1 MKFDN
6 LDDLPVFLAIADT
19 GGLTSAGKLCG
30 LSTAAVSAALKR
42 LERSLGVRLFER
54 TTRVVRPTAEAE
66 IMIEHVRQALA
77 LLSQGQAQVRAG
89 SRGLVGSI
97 RITVGTLMA
106 REMMARWLAE
116 FAASHAGITI
126 DLVVS
131 DERVDLV
138 REGID
143 LALRA
148 GPLPDSSHTARLLAP
163 ARRVACASPEYLQ
176 RRGVPASPQALA
188 DHDCL
193 VHQSRGRRLDE
204 WEFSPTQG
212 GDVAPM
218 VVKVHGALTCH
229 DASIAHEWAL
239 QGRGIIYSSELALAP
254 ALASGRL
261 VRLLP
266 DYLGAL
272 SPLYAVLP
280 GGRFVSARVRV
291 LVDQL
296 AAEFGA
302 NMA

>member
-42 LERSLGVRLFER
+42 LEQSLGVRLFER
-54 TTRVVRPTAEAE
+54 TTRMVRPTAEAE
-66 IMIEHVRQALA
+66 ILIEHVRQAMA
-77 LLSQGQAQVRAG
+77 LLSQGQAQIRAG
-89 SRGLVGSI
+89 SLGLVGSI
-97 RITVGTLMA
+97 RITVGALLA

-116 FAASHAGITI
+116 FAVSHAGITI

-148 GPLPDSSHTARLLAP
+148 GPLPDSNHTARLLAP
-163 ARRVACASPEYLQ
+163 ARRVACASPDYLQ

-188 DHDCL
+188 AHDCL
-193 VHQSRGRRLDE
+193 MHQSRGRRLDE
-204 WEFSPTQG
+204 WEFSAIHESG
-212 GDVAPM
+212 GEPFR
-218 VVKVHGALTCH
+218 VKVHGALTCH
-229 DASIAHEWAL
+229 DASIAHQWAL
-239 QGRGIIYSSELALAP
+239 QGRGIVYCSELALGP
-254 ALASGRL
+254 SLASGSL

-272 SPLYAVLP
+272 SPLYALLP

-296 AAEFGA
+296 AAKFRVVSH
-302 NMA
+302 